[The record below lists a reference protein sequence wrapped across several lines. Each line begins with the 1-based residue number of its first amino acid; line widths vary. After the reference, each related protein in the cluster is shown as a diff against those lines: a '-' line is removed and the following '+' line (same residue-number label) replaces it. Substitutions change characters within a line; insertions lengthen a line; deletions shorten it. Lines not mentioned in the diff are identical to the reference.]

1 MAFSFVCILFQS
13 LCNLF
18 ALQKPDPN
26 GYMDVEC
33 HPIISIPAPHDEVQ
47 YSEVS
52 SFLLYYYN
60 LHATT
65 KKKLKGMQVDTNMK
79 ESYLNR
85 GLRQIIHGAL

>member
-1 MAFSFVCILFQS
+1 MVYILFHS
-13 LCNLF
+13 LCNVS

-33 HPIISIPAPHDEVQ
+33 HPIISIPAPHDVVQ

-65 KKKLKGMQVDTNMK
+65 KIEAK
-79 ESYLNR
+79 R
-85 GLRQIIHGAL
+85 HAI